1 MDPHQPTNGSA
12 AVDRKLWV
20 SAALNSAITLAEFI
34 GGFLSGSLAL
44 LSDAVHN
51 ASDVLSL
58 GMGCYGL
65 CWKPFMY
72 CFTPDRQ

>member
-1 MDPHQPTNGSA
+1 MDPHQPTNGNA
-12 AVDRKLWV
+12 TVDRKLWA

-34 GGFLSGSLAL
+34 GGLLSGSLAL

-58 GMGCYGL
+58 RLGCHG
-65 CWKPFMY
+65 
-72 CFTPDRQ
+72 